1 MWDTSTI
8 IKVKV
13 KPTDINTQ
21 IKTEKMILRVTYIC
35 LMLIIKALSCM
46 FNILNKIIL
55 LEMQHKV
62 MGILK

>member
-46 FNILNKIIL
+46 LNILNKIIL